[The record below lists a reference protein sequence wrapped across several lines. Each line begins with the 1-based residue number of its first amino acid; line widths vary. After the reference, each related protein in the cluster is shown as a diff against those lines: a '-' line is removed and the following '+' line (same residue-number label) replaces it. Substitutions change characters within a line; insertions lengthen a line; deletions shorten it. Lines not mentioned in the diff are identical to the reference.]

1 MDILDF
7 WPKRVNMFPSI
18 FSYSYYYRAIYNQ
31 NVGYTMSCGR
41 FSGAEMQTMMS
52 YSSSLWQGDKLG
64 DVASVS
70 LIDLFSYSALIL
82 YIFHLIQMH

>member
-1 MDILDF
+1 
-7 WPKRVNMFPSI
+7 
-18 FSYSYYYRAIYNQ
+18 
-31 NVGYTMSCGR
+31 MSCGR
-41 FSGAEMQTMMS
+41 FSGAEMQTIMS

-64 DVASVS
+64 DVVSVL